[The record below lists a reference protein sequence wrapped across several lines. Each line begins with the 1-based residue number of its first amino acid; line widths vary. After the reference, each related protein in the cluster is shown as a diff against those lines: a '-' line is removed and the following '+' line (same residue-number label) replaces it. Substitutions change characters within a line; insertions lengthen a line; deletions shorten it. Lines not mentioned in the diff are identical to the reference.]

1 MKNGGKTK
9 TCYDNYRL
17 IMSYNIYILYIIE
30 TAYLNI
36 NTYYYNYRN
45 YVSEYKYILLHDEV
59 FLFRLASIN
68 LLFE

>member
-1 MKNGGKTK
+1 
-9 TCYDNYRL
+9 
-17 IMSYNIYILYIIE
+17 MSYNIYILYIIE